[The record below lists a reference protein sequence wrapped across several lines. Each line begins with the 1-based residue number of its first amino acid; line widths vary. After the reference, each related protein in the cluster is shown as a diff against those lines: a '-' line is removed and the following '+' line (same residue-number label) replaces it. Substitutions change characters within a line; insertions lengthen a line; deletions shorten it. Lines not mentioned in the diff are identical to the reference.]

1 MREGNRIGII
11 LSSAKYKKLRNG
23 DTNMRKAAL
32 LYMKAARGRNCSVC
46 FFRLQDL
53 KVGKTSV
60 TCLIKERWRFK
71 LTTVPVPK
79 VIYKRVG
86 HSRKHLPL
94 FKNLKRNGTIVFKY
108 YNNNYK
114 WNVWKIVNNH
124 NTLSKNQP
132 FTKIASVRSVKTM
145 IADYPSVIIKPNRGE
160 AGRGIMKINKAG
172 KGKWALYTKNK
183 NGLWRKRYFTNQL
196 PGILVKR
203 IKKRKYLVQQT
214 IDLATYKGSR
224 FDLRVAVQRNT
235 NNQWQ
240 VTSVFG
246 KVAQKGQLLTNMSQG
261 GTSYTLDHILQAHPT
276 LQTEKVKQ
284 KVHNLALN
292 LAKHLGHYK
301 PGMHDLGFDI
311 GISKDG
317 KPFLFEANHT
327 NDYPFFSIKNGN
339 LLHKDWYAVYK
350 TPIDLAASLLPGR
363 NSAKRKLFLNRIK

>member
-1 MREGNRIGII
+1 MSEENRIGII
-11 LSSAKYKKLRNG
+11 LASAKYKKLRNG
-23 DTNMRKAAL
+23 DKNVRKVAQ
-32 LYMKAARGRNCSVC
+32 LYMTSAREKNCSVC
-46 FFRLQDL
+46 FFRLHDL
-53 KVGKTSV
+53 KVGKKSV
-60 TCLIKERWRFK
+60 TCLIKKRGRFK
-71 LTTVPVPK
+71 LTAVPIPK

-94 FKNLKRNGTIVFKY
+94 FRYLKRNGTIVFNH

-114 WNVWKIVNNH
+114 WNVWKIVNQH
-124 NTLSKNQP
+124 PTLSKNQP
-132 FTKIASVRSVKTM
+132 FTKIASVSTVKSM
-145 IADYPSVIIKPNRGE
+145 ITDYPSVIIKPNRGE

-172 KGKWALYTKNK
+172 KGKWVLFTKNK
-183 NGLWRKRYFTNQL
+183 HGRWRKRYFTNQL

-224 FDLRVAVQRNT
+224 FDLRVAVQRKT

-240 VTSVFG
+240 VTSIFG

-261 GTSYTLDHILQAHPT
+261 GTSYTLDQILQAHPT

-284 KVHNLALN
+284 KVHNLALK

-301 PGMHDLGFDI
+301 PGMHDFGFDI

-317 KPFLFEANHT
+317 EPFLFEANHT
-327 NDYPFFSIKNGN
+327 NDYPFFSIKNGK
-339 LLHKDWYAVYK
+339 LLNNDWYSVYK
-350 TPIDLAASLLPGR
+350 TPIDLAASVLPGR
-363 NSAKRKLFLNRIK
+363 NSVRRKDFLNRIK